1 MDIDTVLNRIGFV
14 ITVGCAIFSWWQAC
28 RAKKIKDEIK
38 ADRIKTALIDIMTKA
53 ESARTSSQKLAPLT
67 PGKQSRGF
75 NSTEYLRIIQ
85 QFIER
90 LNDNMHLFKSE
101 ALFNS
106 FLELRKEFDK
116 YKNESDTTRKSK
128 EGQNLYNTLNL
139 IIAEL
144 HKYNDSLSYHG

>member
-1 MDIDTVLNRIGFV
+1 MDIDTVINRISF
-14 ITVGCAIFSWWQAC
+14 ILAIAGALFSWWQAC

-38 ADRIKTALIDIMTKA
+38 ADRIKTALIDLMTKA
-53 ESARTSSQKLAPLT
+53 ESARTSSQKLAPLIS
-67 PGKQSRGF
+67 GKQSRGF
-75 NSTEYLRIIQ
+75 DLTEYLRIIQ

-90 LNDNMHLFKSE
+90 LNDNMHLFTSD

-106 FLELRKEFDK
+106 FSELKKDFDK
-116 YKNESDTTRKSK
+116 YKNESDTARKSK

-144 HKYNDSLSYHG
+144 HKYNDGLSY